1 MSDVLELVDVSV
13 VREGRALVDQVSWSV
28 AEGERWVILGP
39 NGAGKTTLLNV
50 ASSYLFPT
58 TGTATDPR
66 REARTA
72 STSSNCAP
80 ASAWPASPWP
90 TRCPAR
96 QTVLQTVLT
105 AAYGMTAHWQEEY
118 EEVDEERARAFLDRL
133 GMTEYL
139 DRRFGTLSEGERK
152 RTLIARA
159 MMTDPELLLLDEP
172 AAGLDLGGRE
182 DLVRRLGR
190 LARDPIAPSMIMVTH
205 HVEEIAPGFT
215 HVLMIRQ
222 GKVLAAGPLELE
234 LTSRNLSLC
243 FGLPLVV
250 EQRRRPLDR
259 TGPAA
264 VLTRPDHVRTRV
276 RSCPRHQ
283 AHCRRR
289 TRGPTMT
296 T

>member
-13 VREGRALVDQVSWSV
+13 VRDGRALLDEVSWSIK
-28 AEGERWVILGP
+28 EGERWVILGP

-58 TGTATDPR
+58 RGTVSILGDRLGKVDVFDLRPR
-66 REARTA
+66 IGMAGVAMSEKL
-72 STSSNCAP
+72 P
-80 ASAWPASPWP
+80 K
-90 TRCPAR
+90 R

-105 AAYGMTAHWQEEY
+105 AAYGMTATWNEDY
-118 EEVDEERARAFLDRL
+118 EEIDKDRALAFLDRL
-133 GMTEYL
+133 GMTEYT

-190 LARDPIAPSMIMVTH
+190 LARDPLAPSMIMVTH
-205 HVEEIAPGFT
+205 HVEEIPPGFT

-222 GKVLAAGPLELE
+222 GKVLAAGPMETE

-250 EQRRRPLDR
+250 ERNGQRWTATGLPLN
-259 TGPAA
+259 
-264 VLTRPDHVRTRV
+264 
-276 RSCPRHQ
+276 
-283 AHCRRR
+283 
-289 TRGPTMT
+289 
-296 T
+296 

>member
-28 AEGERWVILGP
+28 KEGERWVILGP
-39 NGAGKTTLLNV
+39 NGAGKTTLLNL

-58 TGTATDPR
+58 KGSATILGSTLGKPGSDVFELRPR
-66 REARTA
+66 IGVAGIA
-72 STSSNCAP
+72 LADKLP
-80 ASAWPASPWP
+80 K
-90 TRCPAR
+90 R

-105 AAYGMTAHWQEEY
+105 AAYGMTATWQEEY
-118 EEVDEERARAFLDRL
+118 EEVDEQRARAFLDRL
-133 GMTEYL
+133 GMSDYL
-139 DRRFGTLSEGERK
+139 DRKFGTLSEGERK

-159 MMTDPELLLLDEP
+159 LMTDPELLLLDEP

-190 LARDPIAPSMIMVTH
+190 LARDPMAPSMVMVTH

-222 GKVLAAGPLELE
+222 GKVVTAGPIELE

-243 FGLPLVV
+243 FGLPLIV
-250 EQRRRPLDR
+250 ERNEHDRWTAQGLPLR
-259 TGPAA
+259 
-264 VLTRPDHVRTRV
+264 
-276 RSCPRHQ
+276 
-283 AHCRRR
+283 
-289 TRGPTMT
+289 
-296 T
+296 

>member
-1 MSDVLELVDVSV
+1 MSDVLELQDVSV

-28 AEGERWVILGP
+28 KEGERWVILGP

-58 TGTATDPR
+58 KGTATILGDTLGGVDVFDLRPR
-66 REARTA
+66 IGMAGIAMAEKL
-72 STSSNCAP
+72 SK
-80 ASAWPASPWP
+80 
-90 TRCPAR
+90 R

-105 AAYGMTAHWQEEY
+105 AAYGMTAGWQEEY
-118 EEVDEERARAFLDRL
+118 EDVDEQRARAFLDRL
-133 GMTEYL
+133 GMSDFL

-159 MMTDPELLLLDEP
+159 LMTDPELLLLDEP

-222 GKVLAAGPLELE
+222 GKILAAGPIELE
-234 LTSRNLSLC
+234 LTSRNLSRC

-250 EQRRRPLDR
+250 EQAGERWTARGLPL
-259 TGPAA
+259 G
-264 VLTRPDHVRTRV
+264 
-276 RSCPRHQ
+276 
-283 AHCRRR
+283 
-289 TRGPTMT
+289 
-296 T
+296 

>member
-13 VREGRALVDQVSWSV
+13 VRDGRALVEDVSWSV
-28 AEGERWVILGP
+28 KEGS
-39 NGAGKTTLLNV
+39 AGLSSAPTAPAKTTLLNV

-58 TGTATDPR
+58 KGSATVLGELLGGVGTDVFDLRPR
-66 REARTA
+66 IGIAGVAMAEKL
-72 STSSNCAP
+72 P
-80 ASAWPASPWP
+80 K
-90 TRCPAR
+90 R

-105 AAYGMTAHWQEEY
+105 AAYGMTATWNENY
-118 EEVDEERARAFLDRL
+118 DAVDEDRARAFLDRL
-133 GMTEYL
+133 GMTDYL
-139 DRRFGTLSEGERK
+139 NRKFGTLSEGERK

-190 LARDPIAPSMIMVTH
+190 LARDPYAPSMIMVTH

-222 GKVLAAGPLELE
+222 GKVLAAGPMETELS
-234 LTSRNLSLC
+234 SRNLSLC

-250 EQRRRPLDR
+250 EHTGDRYTAHGLPL
-259 TGPAA
+259 A
-264 VLTRPDHVRTRV
+264 
-276 RSCPRHQ
+276 
-283 AHCRRR
+283 
-289 TRGPTMT
+289 
-296 T
+296 

>member
-1 MSDVLELVDVSV
+1 MGDNALMSDVLELEDVSV

-28 AEGERWVILGP
+28 KEGERWVILGP

-50 ASSYLFPT
+50 ASSYLYPSS
-58 TGTATDPR
+58 GTATILGETLGKPGTDVFELRPR
-66 REARTA
+66 IGVAGIA
-72 STSSNCAP
+72 LADKLP
-80 ASAWPASPWP
+80 K
-90 TRCPAR
+90 R

-105 AAYGMTAHWQEEY
+105 AAYGMTAGWQEEY
-118 EEVDEERARAFLDRL
+118 EEMDERRARAFLDRL
-133 GMTEYL
+133 GMSEYL
-139 DRRFGTLSEGERK
+139 DRKFGTLSEGERK

-159 MMTDPELLLLDEP
+159 LMTDPELLLLDEP

-222 GKVLAAGPLELE
+222 GQILAAGPIELE
-234 LTSRNLSLC
+234 LTSRNLSKC

-250 EQRRRPLDR
+250 EESNGRWTATGLPL
-259 TGPAA
+259 
-264 VLTRPDHVRTRV
+264 
-276 RSCPRHQ
+276 S
-283 AHCRRR
+283 
-289 TRGPTMT
+289 
-296 T
+296 

>member
-13 VREGRALVDQVSWSV
+13 VRDGRALVDEVSWSV
-28 AEGERWVILGP
+28 KEGERWVILGP
-39 NGAGKTTLLNV
+39 NGAGKTTLLNI
-50 ASSYLFPT
+50 ASSYLFPS
-58 TGTATDPR
+58 TGTAKILGDRLGKVDVFDLRPR
-66 REARTA
+66 IGMAGVA
-72 STSSNCAP
+72 MADKLP
-80 ASAWPASPWP
+80 K
-90 TRCPAR
+90 R

-105 AAYGMTAHWQEEY
+105 AAYGMTATWQEQY
-118 EEVDEERARAFLDRL
+118 DAVDEERARAFLDRL
-133 GMTEYL
+133 GMTDYL
-139 DRRFGTLSEGERK
+139 DRKFGTLSEGERK

-190 LARDPIAPSMIMVTH
+190 LARDPYAPSMVMVTH

-222 GKVLAAGPLELE
+222 GKVLAAGPMETE

-250 EQRRRPLDR
+250 EHRGDRYSATGLPL
-259 TGPAA
+259 
-264 VLTRPDHVRTRV
+264 
-276 RSCPRHQ
+276 S
-283 AHCRRR
+283 
-289 TRGPTMT
+289 
-296 T
+296 

>member
-1 MSDVLELVDVSV
+1 MSDVLELQDVSV
-13 VREGRALVDQVSWSV
+13 VREGRALVDQVDWSV
-28 AEGERWVILGP
+28 KEGERWVILGP

-58 TGTATDPR
+58 TGTATILGDTLGKVDVFDLRPR
-66 REARTA
+66 IGMAGIAMAEKL
-72 STSSNCAP
+72 SK
-80 ASAWPASPWP
+80 
-90 TRCPAR
+90 R

-105 AAYGMTAHWQEEY
+105 AAYGMTAGWQEEY
-118 EEVDEERARAFLDRL
+118 EDVDEQRARAFLDRL
-133 GMTEYL
+133 GMSDFL

-159 MMTDPELLLLDEP
+159 LMTDPELLLLDEP

-222 GKVLAAGPLELE
+222 GKVLAAGPIELE
-234 LTSRNLSLC
+234 LTSRNLSRC

-250 EQRRRPLDR
+250 EQAGERWTARGLPL
-259 TGPAA
+259 G
-264 VLTRPDHVRTRV
+264 
-276 RSCPRHQ
+276 
-283 AHCRRR
+283 
-289 TRGPTMT
+289 
-296 T
+296 

>member
-13 VREGRALVDQVSWSV
+13 VRNGRALVDQVSWAV

-39 NGAGKTTLLNV
+39 NGAGKTTLLNI

-58 TGTATDPR
+58 SGTAVILGEKLGGVDVFELRPR
-66 REARTA
+66 IGMAGVAMADKMPR
-72 STSSNCAP
+72 
-80 ASAWPASPWP
+80 
-90 TRCPAR
+90 R
-96 QTVLQTVLT
+96 QTVLETVLT
-105 AAYGMTAHWQEEY
+105 AAYGMTAHWHESY
-118 EEVDEERARAFLDRL
+118 DETDEARARVILDRL
-133 GMTEYL
+133 GMADFA
-139 DRRFGTLSEGERK
+139 DRAFGTLSEGERK

-159 MMTDPELLLLDEP
+159 IMIDPELLLLDEP

-222 GKVLAAGPLELE
+222 GKVVASGPIELE

-250 EQRRRPLDR
+250 EHENDRWTARGLPLK
-259 TGPAA
+259 
-264 VLTRPDHVRTRV
+264 
-276 RSCPRHQ
+276 
-283 AHCRRR
+283 
-289 TRGPTMT
+289 
-296 T
+296 